1 MIPNDLRYAIRT
13 LRKNP
18 AFTVVAVL
26 TLALGIGANTALF
39 SVVNAVLLRPL
50 PYRDPNRIVQLWE
63 SNRSSRSVLVSSPN
77 FLNWRGQSHS
87 FESMALYSGGPVTAT
102 GGDLPQRTSG
112 TEVSRGFFDVF
123 NVHPVLGRTFS
134 AGDLQV
140 SVSLPAV
147 IGYGL
152 WQRAFA
158 SDPKVIGK
166 TVHISGIE
174 CHVIGVAQPG
184 FQFPDNTE
192 LWIPFEAFP
201 DDGSARS
208 AHNYFVIGRLKGDVP
223 VATAQAELSTIARRL
238 EQQYPESNKGQ
249 GVNVVSLHEQL
260 VGDVKPAL
268 LILLGAVGLVLLIAC
283 ANVANLLLARSA
295 ARSREMAVRTALGA
309 GRARLVLQ
317 VLSESLLLSAIGGG
331 VGLLLALWATPLLA
345 LLIPDSVP
353 RAHEIHIDGPVLCF
367 AMGISVL
374 TGVLF
379 GLLPAL
385 RLSRTELNESLKEAA
400 GRAATGRTRR
410 AGSILAVSEL
420 ALSMVLLITAGL
432 LMRSFFGILRV
443 DPGFRTEHVVT
454 AQLSLP
460 VLSLTEPVH
469 PGEILNDYRQILERT
484 QSIPGVAAAGTTTR
498 LPLTDELNV
507 SGLFDIEGLPTAK
520 LGSAQDAGYRV
531 ASPDYFR
538 AMGIPLVRGR
548 NFSEHDSGNAPQTAL
563 INETMARRFWPGH
576 DPLGK
581 RIKFEGMEEHPQ
593 WMTVVGVVGDFRESA
608 LTERPEP
615 VVFVPFTQHLNGR
628 LSDPN
633 LVVRGAGDPK
643 LLVPAIREA
652 IRAVDKDVP
661 VEFSAMD
668 ALLADSVAQR
678 RFQMRLLALFAGM
691 ALMLAAV
698 GIYGV
703 IAYSVSQRTH
713 EIGIRMALGAE
724 QADVVQMVIGQ
735 GMRMAAVGIAM
746 GVAGAVA
753 LSRILGAQLYE
764 VSTTDAGTYIVVSLL
779 LLAVALA
786 ATYIPARR
794 ATAVDPLIA
803 LRYE

>member
-1 MIPNDLRYAIRT
+1 MLNDLRYAIRT

-18 AFTVVAVL
+18 AFAVVAVL

-39 SVVNAVLLRPL
+39 SIVNAVLLRPL
-50 PYRDPNRIVQLWE
+50 PYRDPARIVQLWE
-63 SNRSSRSVLVSSPN
+63 SNRESRTVLVSHLN
-77 FLNWRGQSHS
+77 FLDWREQSRS
-87 FESMALYSGGPVTAT
+87 FDHMALYSGESVTAT
-102 GGDLPQRTSG
+102 GGELPQRTNA
-112 TEVSRGFFDVF
+112 TAVSRGFFEIFGARAVR
-123 NVHPVLGRTFS
+123 GRTFLRE
-134 AGDLQV
+134 DLQPGK
-140 SVSLPAV
+140 SIPAV

-158 SDPKVIGK
+158 LDPNVLGK
-166 TVHISGIE
+166 TLHISGIE
-174 CHVIGVAQPG
+174 CHVVGVAQPG
-184 FQFPDNTE
+184 FQFPDRTG

-201 DDGSARS
+201 DDGSDRS
-208 AHNYFVIGRLKGDVP
+208 GHNYSVVGRLKAGVP
-223 VATAQAELSTIARRL
+223 VATAQAEMNTIAHRL
-238 EQQYPESNKGQ
+238 ERQYPESNKGQ
-249 GVNVVSLHEQL
+249 GVNAVPLHEQL

-283 ANVANLLLARSA
+283 ANVANLLLARST

-309 GRARLVLQ
+309 GRTRLVLQ
-317 VLSESLLLSAIGGG
+317 VLSESLLLSGIGGS
-331 VGLLLALWATPLLA
+331 VGLLLALWAMPLLA

-353 RAHEIHIDGPVLCF
+353 RADEIRIDAPVLCF
-367 AMGISVL
+367 ALGVSVL

-385 RLSRTELNESLKEAA
+385 RLSRNGLNEWLKEAA

-410 AGSILAVSEL
+410 AGGVLVVSEL

-432 LMRSFFGILRV
+432 LIRSFFGILRV
-443 DPGFRTEHVVT
+443 DPGFRAEHVVT
-454 AQLSLP
+454 ARLSLP

-469 PGEILNDYRQILERT
+469 PGEILNYYRQILERI

-498 LPLTDELNV
+498 LPLTDQLNV
-507 SGLFDIEGLPTAK
+507 TGLFDIEGRPPAK
-520 LGSAQDAGYRV
+520 LGSSQDAGYRV

-548 NFSEHDSGNAPQTAL
+548 DFSEHDSGNAPQTAL
-563 INETMARRFWPGH
+563 INETMGRRFWPGQ
-576 DPLGK
+576 DPLGQ
-581 RIKFEGMEEHPQ
+581 RIKFAGMEPQPQ
-593 WMTVVGVVGDFRESA
+593 WMTVVGVVRDFRESA
-608 LTERPEP
+608 LTSRPEP
-615 VVFVPFTQHLNGR
+615 EAFVPFTQHLDGR

-633 LVVRGAGDPK
+633 LVVRGAGDPT
-643 LLVPAIREA
+643 LLVSAIRET
-652 IRAVDKDVP
+652 IRAVDKNVP
-661 VEFSAMD
+661 VEFTAMD

-724 QADVVQMVIGQ
+724 RADVVRMVIGQ
-735 GMRMAAVGIAM
+735 GMRMAAVGTAM
-746 GVAGAVA
+746 GILGAVA
-753 LSRILGAQLYE
+753 LSRIISAQLYE
-764 VSTTDAGTYIVVSLL
+764 VSAIDAGTYLAVSLL
-779 LLAVALA
+779 LLTVALV

-794 ATAVDPLIA
+794 ATAADPLVA

>member
-1 MIPNDLRYAIRT
+1 MLHDFRYALRT

-26 TLALGIGANTALF
+26 TLALGIGVNTALF

-50 PYRDPNRIVQLWE
+50 PYRDPARLVQLWE
-63 SNRSSRSVLVSSPN
+63 SNRASRTVLVSRLN
-77 FLNWRGQSHS
+77 FLDWRDQSHS
-87 FESMALYSGGPVTAT
+87 FESMAVYAGGPVTAT

-112 TEVSRGFFDVF
+112 TEVSRGFFETF
-123 NVHPVLGRTFS
+123 GMRAALGRTFLTEELQPS
-134 AGDLQV
+134 A
-140 SVSLPAV
+140 SVPAV

-152 WQRAFA
+152 WQRVFA

-174 CHVIGVAQPG
+174 CHVVGVASPG
-184 FQFPDNTE
+184 FLFPDKTE
-192 LWIPFEAFP
+192 FWIPFEALP
-201 DDGSARS
+201 DDSSRS
-208 AHNYFVIGRLKGDVP
+208 AHNYFVAGHLKSRVP
-223 VATAQAELSTIARRL
+223 VATAQAEMNTIARRL

-249 GVNVVSLHEQL
+249 GVTVVPLQEQL

-317 VLSESLLLSAIGGG
+317 VLCESLLLSGIGGS

-353 RAHEIHIDGPVLCF
+353 RANEIRIDAPVLCF
-367 AMGISVL
+367 ALGVSVL

-385 RLSRTELNESLKEAA
+385 RLSRNELNESLKEAA

-410 AGSILAVSEL
+410 AGGILVVSEL

-432 LMRSFFGILRV
+432 LIRSFFGVLRV
-443 DPGFRTEHVVT
+443 DPGFRAEHVLT

-469 PGEILNDYRQILERT
+469 PGEVLNYYQQILERIR
-484 QSIPGVAAAGTTTR
+484 SIPGVTAAGTTTR
-498 LPLTDELNV
+498 LPLSDQLNV
-507 SGLFDIEGLPTAK
+507 TGLFDIEGRPPAK
-520 LGSAQDAGYRV
+520 LGSSQVAGYRV
-531 ASPDYFR
+531 VSPDYFR
-538 AMGIPLVRGR
+538 AMGIPLVCGR
-548 NFSEHDSGNAPQTAL
+548 NFAEHDSGNAPQAAL
-563 INETMARRFWPGH
+563 INETMARVFWPGQ
-576 DPLGK
+576 DPLGQ
-581 RIKFEGMEEHPQ
+581 RIKFEGMEMHPQ
-593 WMTVVGVVGDFRESA
+593 WMTVVGVVHDFRESA
-608 LTERPEP
+608 LTSRPEP
-615 VVFVPFTQHLNGR
+615 EVFAPFRQHLDGR

-643 LLVPAIREA
+643 LLVSAIREA
-652 IRAVDKDVP
+652 TRAVDKNVP

-678 RFQMRLLALFAGM
+678 RFQMCLLALFAGM
-691 ALMLAAV
+691 AMVLAAV

-713 EIGIRMALGAE
+713 EIGIRMALGAKR
-724 QADVVQMVIGQ
+724 ADVVRMVIGQ
-735 GMRMAAVGIAM
+735 GMRMAAAGIAI
-746 GVAGAVA
+746 GIAGAVA
-753 LSRILGAQLYE
+753 LSRILSTQLYE
-764 VSTTDAGTYIVVSLL
+764 VSATDAGTYMTVSLL
-779 LLAVALA
+779 VLAVALA

-794 ATAVDPLIA
+794 ATAVDPLVA

>member
-1 MIPNDLRYAIRT
+1 MLHDLRYAIRT

-63 SNRSSRSVLVSSPN
+63 SNRSSLSVLVASLN
-77 FLNWRGQSHS
+77 FLDWRGQSRS
-87 FESMALYSGGPVTAT
+87 FESMALYAGGPVSAT

-140 SVSLPAV
+140 SASVPAV
-147 IGYGL
+147 VGYGL

-201 DDGSARS
+201 DDGSTRS
-208 AHNYFVIGRLKGDVP
+208 AHNYFVIGRLKTGVP
-223 VATAQAELSTIARRL
+223 VATAQAELSTIAHRL

-249 GVNVVSLHEQL
+249 GVNVVPLHEQL

-317 VLSESLLLSAIGGG
+317 VLSESLLLSAIGGS
-331 VGLLLALWATPLLA
+331 VGLLLALWATPLLS
-345 LLIPDSVP
+345 LLIPESVP
-353 RAHEIHIDGPVLCF
+353 RAHEIQIDAAVLCF
-367 AMGISVL
+367 ALAISVL

-379 GLLPAL
+379 GILPAR
-385 RLSRTELNESLKEAA
+385 RLSRSELNVSLKEAA

-410 AGSILAVSEL
+410 AGRILVVSEL

-432 LMRSFFGILRV
+432 LIRSFFGILRV
-443 DPGFRTEHVVT
+443 DPGFRAEHVVT

-469 PGEILNDYRQILERT
+469 PGAILNYYGQILERV
-484 QSIPGVAAAGTTTR
+484 QSIPGVLAAGTTTR
-498 LPLTDELNV
+498 LPLSDQLNV
-507 SGLFDIEGLPTAK
+507 TGLFDIEGRPPAK
-520 LGSAQDAGYRV
+520 LGSSQDAGYRV
-531 ASPDYFR
+531 ASADYFR
-538 AMGIPLVRGR
+538 ALGIPLVRGR
-548 NFSEHDSGNAPQTAL
+548 EFDTHDSVGAPQIAL
-563 INETMARRFWPGH
+563 INETMARRFWPGQ

-581 RIKFEGMEEHPQ
+581 RIKFGGMEPQPQ
-593 WMTVVGVVGDFRESA
+593 WVTVVGVVGDFRESG

-615 VVFVPFTQHLNGR
+615 EVFVPFTQHLDGR

-643 LLVPAIREA
+643 LLVSAIRDA
-652 IRAVDKDVP
+652 IRAVDKNVP
-661 VEFSAMD
+661 VEFNAMD

-724 QADVVQMVIGQ
+724 RADVVKMVIGQ
-735 GMRMAAVGIAM
+735 GMRMAALGIAM
-746 GVAGAVA
+746 GIAGAAAV
-753 LSRILGAQLYE
+753 SRILSAQLYE
-764 VSTTDAGTYIVVSLL
+764 VSATDAATYLVVSIL

>member
-1 MIPNDLRYAIRT
+1 MLNDLRYAIRA

-50 PYRDPNRIVQLWE
+50 PYRDPARLAQLWE
-63 SNRSSRSVLVSSPN
+63 SNQWSRTVLVSRLN
-77 FLNWRGQSHS
+77 FLDWREQSHS
-87 FESMALYSGGPVTAT
+87 FESMAVYAGGPVTAT

-112 TEVSRGFFDVF
+112 TEVSRGFFETF
-123 NVHPVLGRTFS
+123 GMQPSLGRTFLAEELQPS
-134 AGDLQV
+134 A
-140 SVSLPAV
+140 SVPAV

-158 SDPKVIGK
+158 SDSKVIGK

-174 CHVIGVAQPG
+174 CHLVGVASPG
-184 FQFPDNTE
+184 FLFPDKTE
-192 LWIPFEAFP
+192 FWIPFEALP
-201 DDGSARS
+201 DDSSRS
-208 AHNYFVIGRLKGDVP
+208 AHNYFVAARLKAGVP
-223 VATAQAELSTIARRL
+223 VATAQAEMNTIARRL

-249 GVNVVSLHEQL
+249 GVNVVPLHEQL

-268 LILLGAVGLVLLIAC
+268 LILLGAVGLVLIIAC

-295 ARSREMAVRTALGA
+295 ERAREMAVRTVLGA
-309 GRARLVLQ
+309 GRARLVVQ
-317 VLSESLLLSAIGGG
+317 VLCESLLLSGMGGS

-345 LLIPDSVP
+345 LLIPGSVP
-353 RAHEIHIDGPVLCF
+353 RADEIRIDAPVLCF
-367 AMGISVL
+367 ALGISVL
-374 TGVLF
+374 TAMLF

-385 RLSRTELNESLKEAA
+385 RLSRTELNESLKEA

-410 AGSILAVSEL
+410 AGGILVVSEL

-432 LMRSFFGILRV
+432 LIRSFFGILRV
-443 DPGFRTEHVVT
+443 DPGFRAEHVVT

-469 PGEILNDYRQILERT
+469 PGEVLNYYRSILERV

-498 LPLTDELNV
+498 LPLTDQLNV
-507 SGLFDIEGLPTAK
+507 TGLFDIEGRPPAK
-520 LGSAQDAGYRV
+520 LGSSQVAGYRV

-538 AMGIPLVRGR
+538 AMGIPFVGGR
-548 NFSEHDSGNAPQTAL
+548 DFSPYDSVDAPQTAL
-563 INETMARRFWPGH
+563 INETMASRFWPGQ

-581 RIKFEGMEEHPQ
+581 RIKFEGMEMHPL
-593 WMTVVGVVGDFRESA
+593 WMTVVGVVRDFRESA
-608 LTERPEP
+608 LTSRPEP
-615 VVFVPFTQHLNGR
+615 EVFTPFTQHLDGR

-643 LLVPAIREA
+643 RLVSAIREA
-652 IRAVDKDVP
+652 IRAVDKNVP

-668 ALLADSVAQR
+668 AVLADSVAQR

-691 ALMLAAV
+691 ALLLAAV

-724 QADVVQMVIGQ
+724 RADVVRMVIGQ
-735 GMRMAAVGIAM
+735 GMRMAALGI
-746 GVAGAVA
+746 GIGIAGAVA
-753 LSRILGAQLYE
+753 LSRILTAQLYE
-764 VSTTDAGTYIVVSLL
+764 VSAIDAGTYLAVSLL
-779 LLAVALA
+779 LLTVALA